1 MKFYLA
7 GSISPENRTLM
18 VRLAQKLRRNWDYYV
33 YCPWEL
39 KIDNAW
45 SLSQDNWAEKVF
57 ESDCKAIIDCDIFI
71 LITPGRESTSGSNF
85 EEGLAYGLNKRIV
98 VFQIT
103 DQPTSLMT
111 YCASTNFYNC
121 SRENIMDKFE
131 TFMTELACNME
142 PVYFDDNK
150 GYCETTLT

>member
-18 VRLAQKLRRNWDYYV
+18 VRLAQLLRRNKDYKV

-39 KIDNAW
+39 KIANAW
-45 SLSQDNWAEKVF
+45 DMDQDTWAQKVF
-57 ESDCKAIIDCDIFI
+57 IADYNAIVDCDIFI

-111 YCASTNFYNC
+111 YCAASNFYNC
-121 SRENIMDKFE
+121 LRENIMDKFKA
-131 TFMTELACNME
+131 FLTELEYDMPAGLFN
-142 PVYFDDNK
+142 DDK
-150 GYCETTLT
+150 GYCKTILT

>member
-18 VRLAQKLRRNWDYYV
+18 VQLARLLRRNKDYEV
-33 YCPWEL
+33 YCPWKL
-39 KIDNAW
+39 KIVGAW
-45 SLSQDNWAEKVF
+45 DMDQDEWAEKVF
-57 ESDCKAIIDCDIFI
+57 QTDCNAIVDCDIFI

-85 EEGLAYGLNKRIV
+85 EEDLAYGLNKRIV

-111 YCASTNFYNC
+111 YCAATNFYNC
-121 SRENIMDKFE
+121 SRENIMDKLKDFLVKLE
-131 TFMTELACNME
+131 YNM
-142 PVYFDDNK
+142 PAALFNDDK
-150 GYCETTLT
+150 QYCKTVLT